1 MFARKND
8 PNKSSTTKINKH
20 TPSGYSIFTSC
31 SFDESKNKINY
42 YRGDDRM
49 KKFCKDLK
57 EHSTKIINYEK
68 KKMISLTT
76 EEKVH
81 YNKQKVCYICKK

>member
-1 MFARKND
+1 
-8 PNKSSTTKINKH
+8 
-20 TPSGYSIFTSC
+20 
-31 SFDESKNKINY
+31 
-42 YRGDDRM
+42 M
-49 KKFCKDLK
+49 KKFCKDLR

-81 YNKQKVCYICKK
+81 YNKQKVCYICKKEFDNNDTTKSSSLERKKQQMGRDHSHYT

>member
-1 MFARKND
+1 MILIID
-8 PNKSSTTKINKH
+8 IN
-20 TPSGYSIFTSC
+20 C
-31 SFDESKNKINY
+31 SFDESKNKISY
-42 YRGDDRM
+42 YRGDDCM
-49 KKFCKDLK
+49 KKFCKDLR

-81 YNKQKVCYICKK
+81 YNKQKYVIYAKKNLIIMIKNNKK